1 MGKAHIVGKV
11 PGPPRLLSGLGKL
24 NGPTTL
30 SKSHESV
37 SVPFAPVFA
46 APPIDPGSEFRKVH
60 WQSIPVSR
68 FEKSIFNIKIFGN
81 NFSKNIDFEI
91 IKKNYAVYYGDSS
104 GAAFY
109 ALHRMVVVALR
120 ARVRYMIHWQIYD
133 NDLRMGGKYEGKGLS
148 PGVMATPEQCVGNWL
163 IRPDGSRVPTYDYF
177 KSLFDSEK
185 AEFQR

>member
-1 MGKAHIVGKV
+1 M
-11 PGPPRLLSGLGKL
+11 LG
-24 NGPTTL
+24 
-30 SKSHESV
+30 
-37 SVPFAPVFA
+37 
-46 APPIDPGSEFRKVH
+46 EFGA
-60 WQSIPVSR
+60 QEND
-68 FEKSIFNIKIFGN
+68 FEK
-81 NFSKNIDFEI
+81 
-91 IKKNYAVYYGDSS
+91 IKKNYAVYNGDSS

-109 ALHRMVVVALR
+109 ALHRMVGVALR